1 MIFKKFRFLGFLLT
15 LWPCNIRNSTWIV
28 KLYYKFYSIVCFRC
42 SSCCLNGGFIH
53 ALSNAEEK
61 SKENFEI
68 IFIVD
73 IWHQMSSIRNFTTT
87 TDSTVHIAG
96 CSCLHMLLD
105 QAHVQ
110 LMTSVRVSDCP
121 SLIWTIADGNNVKLN
136 FCESQCFSTYSHY
149 W

>member
-1 MIFKKFRFLGFLLT
+1 MVVKKIRFLAFLLT
-15 LWPCNIRNSTWIV
+15 LWPCNMELLSN
-28 KLYYKFYSIVCFRC
+28 YFKFYSIFCFRC
-42 SSCCLNGGFIH
+42 SSCCLHGGFIH

-73 IWHQMSSIRNFTTT
+73 IWHQMSSIRNFTT